1 MGGKQNEPMPEE
13 QQQDVLSGTPD
24 DDSVPTLNE
33 ENEVNFA
40 GQDSNDQQEAQD
52 ELPENNEPAESAD
65 VSDSIE
71 TLSQEIENLKR
82 KADDNLNKAIRAQ
95 AELDNV
101 LKRTSRDIEN
111 AHKYALEKFVTELLP
126 VLDSLE
132 LGISATDNV
141 EDIAS
146 LREGMDLTLKKFVDT
161 LGKFGVEVIDP
172 QDQKFDPELH
182 EAVSMQE
189 LENAEPGSVISVMQK
204 GYSLNGR
211 LVRPA
216 MVMVAK

>member
-1 MGGKQNEPMPEE
+1 MGGKQNEPMSDV
-13 QQQDVLSGTPD
+13 QQQDDISDISGNDP
-24 DDSVPTLNE
+24 VPTLQA

-40 GQDSNDQQEAQD
+40 DQDTDEQQGARNIS
-52 ELPENNEPAESAD
+52 PENGEPAEPID
-65 VSDSIE
+65 VTESIE
-71 TLSQEIENLKR
+71 TLSQEIENLKQ

-161 LGKFGVEVIDP
+161 LEKFGVEIINP
-172 QDQKFDPELH
+172 QDQKFNPELH

>member
-1 MGGKQNEPMPEE
+1 MGGKQNEPAPDE
-13 QQQDVLSGTPD
+13 QQQDELTDIAGD
-24 DDSVPTLNE
+24 DPVPTLQE
-33 ENEVNFA
+33 ENEVKFT
-40 GQDSNDQQEAQD
+40 GQDGNEQQDAED
-52 ELPENNEPAESAD
+52 ETPENGEPAESGD
-65 VSDSIE
+65 VSESIE
-71 TLSQEIENLKR
+71 TLSQEIENLKQ
-82 KADDNLNKAIRAQ
+82 KADDNLNKAVRAQ

-146 LREGMDLTLKKFVDT
+146 LREGMDLTLKKFIDT
-161 LGKFGVEVIDP
+161 LEKFGVEIIDP